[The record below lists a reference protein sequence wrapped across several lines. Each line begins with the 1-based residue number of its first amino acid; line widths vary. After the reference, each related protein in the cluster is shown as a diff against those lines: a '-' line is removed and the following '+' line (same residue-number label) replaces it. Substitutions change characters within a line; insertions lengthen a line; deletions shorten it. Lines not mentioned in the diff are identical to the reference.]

1 LGRRLHNNKSFSH
14 SQVLNGGG
22 LLNRAQT
29 GCPYPTMTVAGA
41 TQVLFGRYL
50 DSAGMAGSSSAVF
63 RGASE

>member
-1 LGRRLHNNKSFSH
+1 
-14 SQVLNGGG
+14 
-22 LLNRAQT
+22 
-29 GCPYPTMTVAGA
+29 MTVAGA